1 MEMRSTSP
9 WQEGASM
16 ASHARHHLEGLFR
29 TMSSP
34 RLGLPAHMLLDMG
47 DFGLE

>member
-16 ASHARHHLEGLFR
+16 ASHTRHHVEGLLR
-29 TMSSP
+29 TMSSTRP
-34 RLGLPAHMLLDMG
+34 VLPAHMLLNMT